1 MTKRK
6 RILLIIIGIV
16 LIALLILSFYANSI
30 IKNKIETLLKEKI
43 PEHIELLYKDIAVQ
57 SLTGTISIEEPN
69 VLIRVK
75 DSKLIQ
81 TQLTMKKLVVG
92 NVSYWD
98 YLINGQIHVG
108 NIEFKDL
115 ETIYFKNRLTQLK
128 DTASTKKE
136 NKLLNSIKIDKLNIE
151 NASAIVY
158 DETKDSLLV
167 SLKNTTILIQDIAL
181 NESSKSN
188 LIPFKYKTIKMEADS
203 IFYKTSIYENINLK
217 HLLFEDQKLTLHGFH
232 YKNKYSKKEYEKLL
246 IIQRDYYDVTVEKLI
261 INELAVGKEN
271 DSIFLKTNLISI
283 DKASAAIYRD
293 KFEKEEDL
301 RLKKLYSKAIRE
313 LPIKLTIDS
322 VSVKNTIIEY
332 SEKLLKQYQAG
343 LLTIKIIDGGITNV
357 SNTYS
362 SPERTVIIVDGI
374 FMKETPFNAN
384 WSFDINN
391 TDDQFKF
398 IGHVGKLELSDMN
411 VFLTPLLNAKVKG
424 EVIASNFTINGNF
437 DKSVINISQEYKDV
451 HVILLNKKK
460 KKKKL
465 LSTVAN
471 VVIHHNS
478 GKKGT
483 LFHNGTTQATRDHT
497 KSFFNYL
504 AKNLINGVKVNF
516 LKKNN
521 TVTKEKKKKRN

>member
-1 MTKRK
+1 
-6 RILLIIIGIV
+6 
-16 LIALLILSFYANSI
+16 
-30 IKNKIETLLKEKI
+30 
-43 PEHIELLYKDIAVQ
+43 
-57 SLTGTISIEEPN
+57 
-69 VLIRVK
+69 
-75 DSKLIQ
+75 
-81 TQLTMKKLVVG
+81 
-92 NVSYWD
+92 
-98 YLINGQIHVG
+98 
-108 NIEFKDL
+108 
-115 ETIYFKNRLTQLK
+115 
-128 DTASTKKE
+128 
-136 NKLLNSIKIDKLNIE
+136 
-151 NASAIVY
+151 
-158 DETKDSLLV
+158 
-167 SLKNTTILIQDIAL
+167 
-181 NESSKSN
+181 
-188 LIPFKYKTIKMEADS
+188 MEADS

-217 HLLFEDQKLTLHGFH
+217 HLLFEDQKLTLHGFN

-283 DKASAAIYRD
+283 DKASAAVYRD

-301 RLKKLYSKAIRE
+301 RLKKLYSRAIRE
-313 LPIKLTIDS
+313 LPIKLTVDS
-322 VSVKNTIIEY
+322 VSVKNSTIEY

-343 LLTIKIIDGGITNV
+343 LLTIKINNGGITNV

-437 DKSVINISQEYKDV
+437 DESVINISQEFKDV
-451 HVILLNKKK
+451 DVTLLNKKK
-460 KKKKL
+460 KEKEL
-465 LSTVAN
+465 LSAVAN
-471 VVIHHNS
+471 AVLNDNS
-478 GKKGT
+478 GEKGN
-483 LFHNGTTQATRDHT
+483 LLHNATTQAKRDRT

-516 LKKNN
+516 LRKNN

>member
-1 MTKRK
+1 MSKRK
-6 RILLIIIGIV
+6 RTLLIIIGIV
-16 LIALLILSFYANSI
+16 LTALLILSFYANSI
-30 IKNKIETLLKEKI
+30 IKNKIVALLKEKI

-69 VLIRVK
+69 LLIKVK
-75 DSKLIQ
+75 DSKLTQ
-81 TQLTMKKLVVG
+81 TQLTMKKLVVS

-115 ETIYFKNRLTQLK
+115 ETIYFKNRLTKVK

-158 DETKDSLLV
+158 DETKDSLFV
-167 SLKNTTILIQDIAL
+167 SLKNTTILIKDIAL

-313 LPIKLTIDS
+313 LPIKLTVDS
-322 VSVKNTIIEY
+322 VSVKNSTIEY

-398 IGHVGKLELSDMN
+398 IGHVGKLELSDMD
-411 VFLTPLLNAKVKG
+411 VFLTPLLNAEVKG
-424 EVIASNFTINGNF
+424 EVIATNFTINGNF
-437 DKSVINISQEYKDV
+437 DESVINISQEYKDV
-451 HVILLNKKK
+451 EVILLNKKK

-483 LFHNGTTQATRDHT
+483 LFHNGTTQAKRDHT

-516 LKKNN
+516 IKKNN
-521 TVTKEKKKKRN
+521 YVKKEKKRN